1 METKYS
7 AAKLNFLLRNC
18 KQTKYCHELYAYIA
32 PRMRRYLVLSFGKD
46 VPVKDVLHNVF
57 VKLISGDIQKD
68 YRSPLKMFAKACANQ
83 CIDLLRRQGRTVEFR
98 IEDFQDNPDYSYNFE
113 DRILVSDA
121 LDSYLVQLKPLDR
134 KIVVLHD
141 LVGLKYDEIAEKL
154 DINVNT
160 IKQNYSRA
168 IKYLKKIHKFAEM
181 EENN

>member
-1 METKYS
+1 M
-7 AAKLNFLLRNC
+7 
-18 KQTKYCHELYAYIA
+18 
-32 PRMRRYLVLSFGKD
+32 
-46 VPVKDVLHNVF
+46 
-57 VKLISGDIQKD
+57 
-68 YRSPLKMFAKACANQ
+68 
-83 CIDLLRRQGRTVEFR
+83 
-98 IEDFQDNPDYSYNFE
+98 
-113 DRILVSDA
+113 
-121 LDSYLVQLKPLDR
+121 QLKPLDR